1 MRGCWFIDEIKRSSE
16 HKYLQASD
24 LILEDNVTK
33 RGGLLG
39 VLGQIYICVAVFL
52 NLGHLLSQ
60 DVQIRKK

>member
-1 MRGCWFIDEIKRSSE
+1 M
-16 HKYLQASD
+16 
-24 LILEDNVTK
+24 EDNVTK

-60 DVQIRKK
+60 DGQINKKKTTQTSFFPSKMDSLTDSFHIL